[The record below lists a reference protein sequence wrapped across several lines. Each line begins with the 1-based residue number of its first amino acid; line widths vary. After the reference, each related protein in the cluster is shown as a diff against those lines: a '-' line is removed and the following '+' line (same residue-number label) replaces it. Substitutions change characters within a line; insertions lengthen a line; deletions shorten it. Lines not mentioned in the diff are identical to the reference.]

1 MLEYDWLLTALT
13 YGLIGSFIVPLKQ
26 AANSKSTPCIPVK
39 FSFRFRFRFVAY
51 TLCVVV
57 SGSEEIP
64 VQSRNCNGITITC
77 FQMLEYDWLLT
88 ALTYGLIGCF
98 IVPLKQVANFKPTPC
113 IPVKFSF
120 RFRFRF
126 VAFTLCVV
134 VSGSEEVPVQSR
146 NFNGIT
152 ITCFQMLE
160 YDCLL
165 TVLIY
170 GLIG

>member
-1 MLEYDWLLTALT
+1 M
-13 YGLIGSFIVPLKQ
+13 
-26 AANSKSTPCIPVK
+26 K
-39 FSFRFRFRFVAY
+39 FLFRFPFVPF

-57 SGSEEIP
+57 SDSEEIP
-64 VQSRNCNGITITC
+64 VQSRNFNGITITC
-77 FQMLEYDWLLT
+77 FQMLEYDCLLT
-88 ALTYGLIGCF
+88 VLTYGLIGCF

-126 VAFTLCVV
+126 RFRFVAFTLCVV
-134 VSGSEEVPVQSR
+134 VSGSEEVPVRSR

>member
-1 MLEYDWLLTALT
+1 
-13 YGLIGSFIVPLKQ
+13 
-26 AANSKSTPCIPVK
+26 
-39 FSFRFRFRFVAY
+39 
-51 TLCVVV
+51 
-57 SGSEEIP
+57 
-64 VQSRNCNGITITC
+64 
-77 FQMLEYDWLLT
+77 MLEYDWLLT